1 MMQASGKY
9 GMVPPRRVF
18 AALTASA
25 LLILLSLTVFASN
38 APASQP
44 LDRGGNV
51 IISPSVTNNFD
62 QLVVV
67 LMENKNLNEVYG
79 PAPYMTQLADQY
91 SFSQGWSSIT
101 NPSQPNYI
109 AIMGASTFGVGG
121 DGNHPNLNH
130 PTLVDL
136 IETSGHTWNAIAEG
150 SGSGC
155 SINPDRGEDHFPFL
169 SYTTITGNS
178 ARCANLHSGGPAD
191 VVTALN
197 AGTNFI
203 WFTPNDGH
211 NMHDNS
217 VASGDAW
224 IQSWVPGLLTAMAG
238 KKAALI
244 LMFDEAYTS
253 PPYIYMSFSGPA
265 TKLAY
270 KSTASYSHYSLAK
283 LLEDVWGGGSLG
295 QGDASA
301 PSPLEFFNAG
311 GPPPPLSVD
320 FSYAP
325 AQPPITQ
332 TVTFTATPNSGTGPY
347 TFAWDFGDGATGNG
361 NPATHVFTTQ
371 NTYTVGV
378 TTTDSAGASAVKS
391 KPVVVLAA
399 PPPGPVATSLTL
411 TTSPNPSQAETSVT
425 VSGRLTGNSAGIPN
439 QAVAFEWSWD
449 QVTWSVES
457 QIGQFPPTD
466 ADGAFSGTM
475 VFHGIADHTAYI
487 RAQSAATANYLAST
501 SPVVAQAIQLAPAP
515 PPPPSFSVDFTV
527 APSSPVVGQAVTFT
541 ATTVDGTAP
550 YTSSWT
556 FGDGTTAAGSA
567 ATHAYASASTY
578 TVQVTASDSAA
589 HTATKSKSVVVT
601 ASAPPPPPGGPVAQ
615 FAITPTSPQV
625 DAMVTFD
632 ASASTSSNGVLE
644 ARWDWEEDGVWD
656 TAWSTTLS
664 AGHAFSATGTY
675 SIRLEVRDAGGLS
688 DFIARS
694 VIVIGPQGGG
704 TPGAPTSFDL
714 LGPLEGNP
722 LTLPALGLVFL
733 LFGVAAIRR
742 RLVRTERVRGRYP
755 QAEVEVA
762 EQNDAWDM

>member
-1 MMQASGKY
+1 MDSRPYRAF
-9 GMVPPRRVF
+9 VAF
-18 AALTASA
+18 IASA
-25 LLILLSLTVFASN
+25 LLVLAGLLAAGILPVG
-38 APASQP
+38 APNHPVGTAT
-44 LDRGGNV
+44 
-51 IISPSVTNNFD
+51 ISPSATNNFD

-109 AIMGASTFGVGG
+109 AILGASTFGVGG

-169 SYTTITGNS
+169 SYTTITGNA

-191 VVTALN
+191 VVTAVN
-197 AGTNFI
+197 A
-203 WFTPNDGH
+203 
-211 NMHDNS
+211 
-217 VASGDAW
+217 A
-224 IQSWVPGLLTAMAG
+224 
-238 KKAALI
+238 
-244 LMFDEAYTS
+244 
-253 PPYIYMSFSGPA
+253 
-265 TKLAY
+265 
-270 KSTASYSHYSLAK
+270 
-283 LLEDVWGGGSLG
+283 
-295 QGDASA
+295 
-301 PSPLEFFNAG
+301 SPLEFFTAG

-325 AQPPITQ
+325 AQPAITQ

-439 QAVAFEWSWD
+439 QAVALEWSWD
-449 QVTWSVES
+449 QASWSNES

-475 VFHGIADHTAYI
+475 VFHGIVDHTEYI
-487 RAQSAATANYLAST
+487 RAQFAATANYLAST

-515 PPPPSFSVDFTV
+515 PPPPPSFSVDFTF
-527 APSSPVVGQAVTFT
+527 APSSPVVGQIVTLT
-541 ATTVDGTAP
+541 ATTVGGTAP

-567 ATHAYASASTY
+567 ATRAYASASTY

-589 HTATKSKSVVVT
+589 HTATKSKSVGVT
-601 ASAPPPPPGGPVAQ
+601 ASAPTPPPGGPVAQ
-615 FAITPTSPQV
+615 FAFTPTSPQV

-644 ARWDWEEDGVWD
+644 ARWDWAEDGVWD
-656 TAWSTTLS
+656 TAWSATLS
-664 AGHAFSATGTY
+664 ASHAFLATGTY
-675 SIRLEVRDAGGLS
+675 SIRLEVRDAAGLS

-694 VIVIGPQGGG
+694 VIVIGSQGGG
-704 TPGAPTSFDL
+704 TPDAPNSFGF
-714 LGPLEGNP
+714 LGPLQGNP

-755 QAEVEVA
+755 RAEVEVA

>member
-1 MMQASGKY
+1 
-9 GMVPPRRVF
+9 
-18 AALTASA
+18 
-25 LLILLSLTVFASN
+25 
-38 APASQP
+38 
-44 LDRGGNV
+44 
-51 IISPSVTNNFD
+51 
-62 QLVVV
+62 
-67 LMENKNLNEVYG
+67 
-79 PAPYMTQLADQY
+79 MTQLADQY
-91 SFSQGWSSIT
+91 AFSQGWSSIT

-109 AIMGASTFGVGG
+109 AILGASTFGVSG
-121 DGNHPNLNH
+121 DGNHPNLSH

-178 ARCANLHSGGPAD
+178 ARCANLHSGGPTD
-191 VVTALN
+191 VVAALN

-224 IQSWVPGLLTAMAG
+224 IPSWVPGL
-238 KKAALI
+238 
-244 LMFDEAYTS
+244 
-253 PPYIYMSFSGPA
+253 
-265 TKLAY
+265 
-270 KSTASYSHYSLAK
+270 
-283 LLEDVWGGGSLG
+283 
-295 QGDASA
+295 
-301 PSPLEFFNAG
+301 
-311 GPPPPLSVD
+311 PPPLSVD

-325 AQPPITQ
+325 AQPAITQ

-347 TFAWDFGDGATGNG
+347 TFAWNFGDGATGNG
-361 NPATHVFTTQ
+361 NPATYVYTTQ

-425 VSGRLTGNSAGIPN
+425 VSGRLTGNGAGIPN
-439 QAVAFEWSWD
+439 QAVALEWSWD
-449 QVTWSVES
+449 QGSWSNES
-457 QIGQFPPTD
+457 QIGRFPPTD

-475 VFHGIADHTAYI
+475 VFHGIVDHTEYI
-487 RAQSAATANYLAST
+487 RAQFAATANYLAST
-501 SPVVAQAIQLAPAP
+501 SPVVAQAIQLASVP
-515 PPPPSFSVDFTV
+515 PPPPAFSVDFTF

-567 ATHAYASASTY
+567 ATRAYASASTY

-632 ASASTSSNGVLE
+632 ASASTSSN
-644 ARWDWEEDGVWD
+644 A
-656 TAWSTTLS
+656 
-664 AGHAFSATGTY
+664 
-675 SIRLEVRDAGGLS
+675 
-688 DFIARS
+688 
-694 VIVIGPQGGG
+694 
-704 TPGAPTSFDL
+704 
-714 LGPLEGNP
+714 
-722 LTLPALGLVFL
+722 
-733 LFGVAAIRR
+733 
-742 RLVRTERVRGRYP
+742 
-755 QAEVEVA
+755 
-762 EQNDAWDM
+762 